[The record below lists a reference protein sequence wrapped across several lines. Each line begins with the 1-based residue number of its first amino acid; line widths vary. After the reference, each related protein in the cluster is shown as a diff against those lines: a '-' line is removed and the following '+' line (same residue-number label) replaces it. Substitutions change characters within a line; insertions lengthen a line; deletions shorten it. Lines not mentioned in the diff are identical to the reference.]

1 MIRNQDCAMY
11 LHAVR
16 YKSRRTNQS
25 GVNDTHAK
33 LTKMP
38 WKGIGK
44 ILKQKASSCNFS
56 NLPVLTE
63 KRLPAI
69 PTWYEKQDNDNWRKK
84 RVLDQL
90 SEAHFLSTSPG
101 W

>member
-44 ILKQKASSCNFS
+44 TFQRIASSRNTQICLFE
-56 NLPVLTE
+56 LV
-63 KRLPAI
+63 KRLPTI